1 MAKKTELFPKRE
13 ERVAYSGKA
22 GADVERNRGKKG
34 RQKTQRS
41 RKSGGQKGN
50 KARKNIQLTPK
61 KAGIGAIVIVVL
73 ILFFAFFHKNGTE
86 DRKSVV

>member
-41 RKSGGQKGN
+41 RKIRR
-50 KARKNIQLTPK
+50 AERK
-61 KAGIGAIVIVVL
+61 
-73 ILFFAFFHKNGTE
+73 
-86 DRKSVV
+86 

>member
-50 KARKNIQLTPK
+50 KARIYSL
-61 KAGIGAIVIVVL
+61 
-73 ILFFAFFHKNGTE
+73 HR
-86 DRKSVV
+86 RKPESARL